1 MKQRG
6 QTVMVWTSVRGGR
19 VNISVISAEVGS
31 GSQEVWRKSKGEILG
46 LEEDEDAE
54 DRVGWRRKLLG
65 LRSRESIQLAGE
77 P

>member
-31 GSQEVWRKSKGEILG
+31 GSQEVWRKSKGEIYG
-46 LEEDEDAE
+46 F
-54 DRVGWRRKLLG
+54 RRG
-65 LRSRESIQLAGE
+65 
-77 P
+77 